1 MSLQDQLQCHE
12 SYIFSWQ
19 VVPRE
24 SFRFFGQIFTP
35 DFLLA
40 GGTTGCSP
48 ECRPRRCCDR
58 TPREATSSAKSSL
71 PATPPTPRRQEPALR
86 QAGRPVGGKMQAVGT
101 FLEATKTWAGWTTA
115 LPSSMCSLFLLPL
128 LISKWAG
135 FCFISEISIRGQQ
148 PFPNMAAMK

>member
-1 MSLQDQLQCHE
+1 MSK
-12 SYIFSWQ
+12 
-19 VVPRE
+19 
-24 SFRFFGQIFTP
+24 T
-35 DFLLA
+35 FLCT
-40 GGTTGCSP
+40 GGTTVCSHGF
-48 ECRPRRCCDR
+48 RPRPYCDR

-71 PATPPTPRRQEPALR
+71 PATPPTPLRQEPALR

-135 FCFISEISIRGQQ
+135 FCFISIISIRGQQ
-148 PFPNMAAMK
+148 LFPNMAAMQCKKTINSYSGRLVGSCT